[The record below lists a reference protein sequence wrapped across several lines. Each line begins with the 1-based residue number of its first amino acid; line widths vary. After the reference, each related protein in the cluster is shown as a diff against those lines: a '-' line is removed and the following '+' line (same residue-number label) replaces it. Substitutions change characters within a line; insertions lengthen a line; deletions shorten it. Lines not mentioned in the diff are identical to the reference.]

1 LDLDGERMRFRGIF
15 ARRGDE
21 LPGSWCGAGWRGV
34 YQSLLYC
41 GARVN
46 DFDVPD
52 VGIRSSG
59 GTGVGGKLLGALKT
73 L

>member
-1 LDLDGERMRFRGIF
+1 MRFRGIL

-34 YQSLLYC
+34 YQSLLHF

-52 VGIRSSG
+52 VGIRSG
-59 GTGVGGKLLGALKT
+59 GGAGVGWELLGALKT